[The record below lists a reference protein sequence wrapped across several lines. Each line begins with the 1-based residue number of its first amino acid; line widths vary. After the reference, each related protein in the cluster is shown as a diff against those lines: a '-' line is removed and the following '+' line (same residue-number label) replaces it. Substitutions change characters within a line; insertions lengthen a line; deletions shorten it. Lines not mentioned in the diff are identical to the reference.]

1 MGGLEPESETAT
13 LGVAPT
19 MKYAQENSVGVLS
32 GLSEEGVLCAICI
45 ATGIGTAAKQG
56 PLLSTTRA
64 KDSRVAWGECCEFN
78 PSTHHSD

>member
-19 MKYAQENSVGVLS
+19 TKYAQENSVGVLS
-32 GLSEEGVLCAICI
+32 GLSAEGGLCAMCI

-64 KDSRVAWGECCEFN
+64 KDSKVAWGECCEFN
-78 PSTHHSD
+78 ESTRRSD